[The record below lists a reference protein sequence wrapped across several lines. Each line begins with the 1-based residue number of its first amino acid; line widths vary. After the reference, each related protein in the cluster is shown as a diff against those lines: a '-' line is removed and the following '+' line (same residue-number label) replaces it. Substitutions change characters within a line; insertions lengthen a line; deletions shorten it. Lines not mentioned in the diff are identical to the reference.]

1 MVTRIHVSTGS
12 SPKKDVGTNLDWT
25 FSAATLAGGFKVAQA
40 GDDEIS
46 QDGFNAVFYKVC
58 SPSVVHDCYRN
69 SYLNSVCYKMTDDL
83 QQSFSFTPAFQDC
96 TEKTM
101 DLVFLFDGS
110 GSMTE
115 GEFNKNKDF
124 IVDIMNS
131 LKNTSVKFAAVQF
144 STDSHKVFDFNDYQ
158 AGRALDELMKEPHMR
173 GLTNTHKA
181 LKFVLEEIL
190 ENSDAG
196 ASPDATK
203 LVVLITDGN
212 PSDQELGIIKR
223 YKDKNIIRSK
233 VAQSGFS
240 AVFSNDTLILGS
252 VRSNSWRG
260 SLQEQHEQN
269 QTQSDDPDIQTDSYL
284 GNTISVGEKNNTPLY
299 FMGAPRFERTGQV
312 VLLRHDGKNWTAAQ
326 RITGDQIDSHF
337 GAELCSVDVDSDN
350 NTDFLLVGAPLFYQP
365 QEKKE
370 GQIYIYTLTDEMQLK
385 LSLNVTAPSMGRF
398 GTTISSLA
406 DLNGDGL
413 RDVAVGAPLED
424 DNRGVVYIFL
434 GDKHRGIC
442 STFSQRIMGQTIMP
456 GFRFFG
462 QAIDGDTERGEDG
475 LPSIVVGSQG
485 TTVVL
490 RSKPVFDV
498 LAHLFFQ
505 HVEISTEK
513 IDCTGSTDEN
523 LRTVVLTGCFEM
535 VETTERKEE
544 AESSRLSISYTLEVD
559 PMKQTHRGFFSR
571 TDKTAWNL
579 TSTHE
584 LSNKFNC
591 FVYPIYMPICV
602 NDISSPISI
611 RLNFLQADSERA
623 NAILNVDSKT
633 QVVVEQRPPKISQT
647 HGPTR

>member
-1 MVTRIHVSTGS
+1 MASEPKYENAFKLENHDGLTGIQKNIQRRIW
-12 SPKKDVGTNLDWT
+12 KM
-25 FSAATLAGGFKVAQA
+25 GGFKVAQE
-40 GDDEIS
+40 GDNEIS
-46 QDGFNAVFYKVC
+46 QDGFSAVFYKVC

-96 TEKTM
+96 TEKTV
-101 DLVFLFDGS
+101 DLVFLIDGS
-110 GSMTE
+110 GSLTA
-115 GEFNKNKDF
+115 GDFNKSKDF
-124 IVDIMNS
+124 IEDIMNS

-144 STDSHKVFDFNDYQ
+144 STNSQKVFDFNDYQ
-158 AGRALDELMKEPHMR
+158 AGRALDKLMKESHMR
-173 GLTNTHKA
+173 GSTETHKA

-190 ENSDAG
+190 ENSDIG

-212 PSDQELGIIKR
+212 AVDADNFGILKR
-223 YKDKNIIRSK
+223 YDDKNVTRISIGISSYATDT
-233 VAQSGFS
+233 VA
-240 AVFSNDTLILGS
+240 
-252 VRSNSWRG
+252 
-260 SLQEQHEQN
+260 
-269 QTQSDDPDIQTDSYL
+269 

-350 NTDFLLVGAPLFYQP
+350 NTDFLLVGAPLFYRP
-365 QEKKE
+365 QEKKQ

-523 LRTVVLTGCFEM
+523 LRTVILTGCFKM

-544 AESSRLSISYTLEVD
+544 AESASLSISYTLEVD
-559 PMKQTHRGFFSR
+559 PMRQTHRGFFSP
-571 TDKTAWNL
+571 TDKTARNL

-584 LSNKFNC
+584 LSNEYTC
-591 FVYPIYMPICV
+591 FAYFIYMPICV
-602 NDISSPISI
+602 NDTSSPISI
-611 RLNFLQADSERA
+611 RLNFFQADSERA
-623 NAILNVDSKT
+623 NAVLNVDSKT
-633 QVVVEQRPPKISQT
+633 QVVVEVPFQKKC
-647 HGPTR
+647 

>member
-1 MVTRIHVSTGS
+1 M
-12 SPKKDVGTNLDWT
+12 
-25 FSAATLAGGFKVAQA
+25 AA
-40 GDDEIS
+40 
-46 QDGFNAVFYKVC
+46 
-58 SPSVVHDCYRN
+58 
-69 SYLNSVCYKMTDDL
+69 
-83 QQSFSFTPAFQDC
+83 
-96 TEKTM
+96 EKTV

-115 GEFNKNKDF
+115 GDFNKSKDF

-144 STDSHKVFDFNDYQ
+144 STDSRKVFDFNDYQ
-158 AGRALDELMKEPHMR
+158 AGRALDKLMKEPHMR
-173 GLTNTHKA
+173 GVTETHKA
-181 LKFVLEEIL
+181 FKFVLEEIL
-190 ENSDAG
+190 ENPDAG
-196 ASPDATK
+196 ASPDAAKVVVIITNGDPTDTDK
-203 LVVLITDGN
+203 LRIF
-212 PSDQELGIIKR
+212 KR
-223 YKDKNIIRSK
+223 YDDKNAQHLHPATQQFYRGFK
-233 VAQSGFS
+233 VAQAGDNEISQDGFS
-240 AVFSNDTLILGS
+240 AVFYKDTLILGS
-252 VRSNSWRG
+252 MRSNSWRG

-312 VLLRHDGKNWTAAQ
+312 VLLRHDGKNWTAVQ
-326 RITGDQIDSHF
+326 RIIGDQIDSYF

-350 NTDFLLVGAPLFYQP
+350 NTDFLLVGAPLFYRP

-370 GQIYIYTLTDEMQLK
+370 GQIYVYTLTDEMQLK

-523 LRTVVLTGCFEM
+523 LRTVILTGCFKM
-535 VETTERKEE
+535 VETTERKEGVIHISE
-544 AESSRLSISYTLEVD
+544 PVARGCSSERVQGSTLNFFHIEVCHYRRHGTTISAALAGAKA
-559 PMKQTHRGFFSR
+559 PPS
-571 TDKTAWNL
+571 NL
-579 TSTHE
+579 TIKERKALASLQRDRDITI
-584 LSNKFNC
+584 LPADKGRC
-591 FVYPIYMPICV
+591 TMICV
-602 NDISSPISI
+602 NDTSSPISI
-611 RLNFLQADSERA
+611 RLNFFQADSERA

-633 QVVVEQRPPKISQT
+633 QVVVEDGWFLFESLQ
-647 HGPTR
+647 G